1 MNDEQISQDSW
12 NKYPTVVD
20 LFHTAPRNWRT
31 MLTLAAAFLLKLLK
45 LQVKWVHQQ
54 KRRTIVFRKRAK
66 NFQPLLV
73 KFGWVIHKF
82 GLIKTRSQ
90 NTRNWTN
97 YFAHCSHFSSP
108 LRGLEILL
116 RKCFNLVVFS
126 SLLCF
131 LIHGYMSWRS
141 YNYYLFRDKLR
152 YHLRYLQ
159 CFLFL
164 YILLCS
170 KVFST
175 P

>member
-1 MNDEQISQDSW
+1 
-12 NKYPTVVD
+12 
-20 LFHTAPRNWRT
+20 

-108 LRGLEILL
+108 LRGLKILL

-126 SLLCF
+126 ILTLFFQLNSRVHELKELELLPFQRQTQIPSQVFTMFPVSIHTFMFESILDTLKIVTPSFAVF
-131 LIHGYMSWRS
+131 LPIT
-141 YNYYLFRDKLR
+141 D
-152 YHLRYLQ
+152 
-159 CFLFL
+159 
-164 YILLCS
+164 
-170 KVFST
+170 
-175 P
+175 

>member
-1 MNDEQISQDSW
+1 
-12 NKYPTVVD
+12 
-20 LFHTAPRNWRT
+20 

-126 SLLCF
+126 ILTLFFQLNSRVHELKELELLPFQRQTQIPSQVFTMF
-131 LIHGYMSWRS
+131 LVSIHTCMFESILDTLKIVTPS
-141 YNYYLFRDKLR
+141 FAV
-152 YHLRYLQ
+152 
-159 CFLFL
+159 FLP
-164 YILLCS
+164 I
-170 KVFST
+170 T
-175 P
+175 D